1 MKTLEL
7 TEDQLDFIIDGLY
20 YLLAHNDDQEAKEE
34 IRILKRNIVAQINN
48 QYCAE

>member
-7 TEDQLDFIIDGLY
+7 TEDQLDFLIDGLY
-20 YLLAHNDDQEAKEE
+20 LLLANIDNQEEKEE

-48 QYCAE
+48 QYCAK